1 MKWKTWGSSDRSG
14 LAGVFSEHLFYYW
27 GQNIFPLAVFLGGG
41 IILQLGLSQIADTCM
56 RLRWPTTVKIESD
69 GIWWLTHSS
78 GPEREKKMGGEKSTS
93 GRGKKKN
100 RKRKYKDSHMLHVR
114 LSASA
119 SAIRKTAWIRTKN
132 NTRKAWNT
140 FQMSD
145 YDLNAHDWGKQTH
158 ARFLP

>member
-93 GRGKKKN
+93 GRGKKKIE
-100 RKRKYKDSHMLHVR
+100 KES
-114 LSASA
+114 
-119 SAIRKTAWIRTKN
+119 TRTH
-132 NTRKAWNT
+132 TCYT
-140 FQMSD
+140 
-145 YDLNAHDWGKQTH
+145 WGLAPVH
-158 ARFLP
+158 LPSGRQHELGRRTTPEKPGIHFKCQIMT